1 MEQFQEKQSARMGR
15 TGNRPLS
22 VLVLS
27 IAFRALHQVG
37 AAVFLTSYL
46 HHNPL
51 GLPRTYLALAVGS
64 GIALFAAE
72 ALRHRQICR
81 EVSGLCTALK
91 LLLLGAAV
99 HGWLPPMPAVLAA
112 FVLSSLGAHAP
123 KVVRHRLLF

>member
-1 MEQFQEKQSARMGR
+1 MEQIQEKQSARMGR

-22 VLVLS
+22 ALVLS
-27 IAFRALHQVG
+27 IIFRALHQVG

-46 HHNPL
+46 PHNPL
-51 GLPRTYLALAVGS
+51 GLPTVYLALAVVS
-64 GIALFAAE
+64 GLALFAAE

-99 HGWLPPMPAVLAA
+99 HGWLPPTPTVIAA
-112 FVLSSLGAHAP
+112 FVLSSIGAHAP
-123 KVVRHRLLF
+123 KIVRHRLLF